1 MKDYE
6 KMTVKELVDELT
18 NLGVTFNKKS
28 RKAELIE
35 LLLAETKG
43 KETAKKEDKPEAGA
57 KSAPEKTPA
66 KRLPPRSKVLS
77 LKKAPRNLQK

>member
-28 RKAELIE
+28 
-35 LLLAETKG
+35 
-43 KETAKKEDKPEAGA
+43 
-57 KSAPEKTPA
+57 
-66 KRLPPRSKVLS
+66 
-77 LKKAPRNLQK
+77 LQGWAY